1 MLKWFI
7 AFVILFCSAFSLIV
21 FKAVYELITIVDT
34 AFEKTVAVCVIASW
48 SALMIGVWYMVIK
61 IIRDEQV

>member
-1 MLKWFI
+1 MLKWFV
-7 AFVILFCSAFSLIV
+7 ALVILFCSAFSVVV
-21 FKAVYELITIVDT
+21 FKAAYELITIVDT

-61 IIRDEQV
+61 IIIDEQV